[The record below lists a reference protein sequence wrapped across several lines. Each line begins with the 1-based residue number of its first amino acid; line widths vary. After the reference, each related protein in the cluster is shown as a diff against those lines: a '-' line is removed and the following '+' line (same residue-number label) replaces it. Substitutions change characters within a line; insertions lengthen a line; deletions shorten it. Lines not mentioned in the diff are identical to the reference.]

1 MKIAVFA
8 DMAGVALGALF
19 GCGGGGTGPST
30 TTSTVTTTTSAV
42 VSPFEIKTLLT
53 VYTRAEE
60 DAQFTEGTTRDD
72 RIGRILLGVDALS
85 EGTTA
90 LDNEGLRVDL
100 QAAVG
105 RINTQFTDADYPAAF
120 DETKGNL
127 LRFLNDADA
136 DGWSIDGRHGAGRDW
151 PFDSD
156 GNDPDGW
163 TAQIV
168 VTVTRP

>member
-1 MKIAVFA
+1 MRIATA
-8 DMAGVALGALF
+8 AALALPTLF

-30 TTSTVTTTTSAV
+30 TTTVTTTTSVV

-53 VYTRAEE
+53 VYTSAEE

-72 RIGRILLGVDALS
+72 RIGRVLLGVDALS

-90 LDNEGLRVDL
+90 LNNEGLRDQL
-100 QAAVG
+100 QAAIG
-105 RINTQFTDADYPAAF
+105 RVNAQFTDADYESAF
-120 DETKGNL
+120 DETKSNL

-136 DGWSIDGRHGAGRDW
+136 DSWSIDGRHGLGRDW
-151 PFDSD
+151 PFDTN

-163 TAQIV
+163 TGQIV

>member
-1 MKIAVFA
+1 LRIAVFGVL
-8 DMAGVALGALF
+8 AGAVLGALL

-30 TTSTVTTTTSAV
+30 TSSVTTTTSVV

-53 VYTRAEE
+53 VYTSAEE

-90 LDNEGLRVDL
+90 LDNEGMRDHL

-105 RINTQFTDADYPAAF
+105 RVNAQFTDADYESAF
-120 DETKGNL
+120 DETKANL
-127 LRFLNDADA
+127 LRFLNDSDADA
-136 DGWSIDGRHGAGRDW
+136 WSIDGRHGAGRDW
-151 PFDSD
+151 PFDTN

>member
-1 MKIAVFA
+1 MKLEILNLL
-8 DMAGVALGALF
+8 ALAALCR
-19 GCGGGGTGPST
+19 CGDGGSGPSPT
-30 TTSTVTTTTSAV
+30 TTSTTTTTAAV
-42 VSPFEIKTLLT
+42 VSPFQIRTLLT

-60 DAQFTEGTTRDD
+60 DAQWTEGTTRDD
-72 RIGRILLGVDALS
+72 RIGEILLGVDTLS

-90 LDNEGLRVDL
+90 LDNEGLRDEL

-105 RINTQFTDADYPAAF
+105 RINAQFSDADYQSAF
-120 DETKGNL
+120 SETKANL

-151 PFDSD
+151 PFDTN

-163 TAQIV
+163 TAQMV

>member
-1 MKIAVFA
+1 MKLEILNVL
-8 DMAGVALGALF
+8 ALAALCR
-19 GCGGGGTGPST
+19 CGDGGSGPSPTTST
-30 TTSTVTTTTSAV
+30 TTTTAAV
-42 VSPFEIKTLLT
+42 VSPFQIRTLLT

-60 DAQFTEGTTRDD
+60 DAQWTEGTTRDD
-72 RIGRILLGVDALS
+72 RIGKILLGGDSLS

-90 LDNEGLRVDL
+90 LDNEGLRDEL

-105 RINTQFTDADYPAAF
+105 RINAQFSDADYQSAF
-120 DETKGNL
+120 SETKVNL

-151 PFDSD
+151 PFDTN

-163 TAQIV
+163 TAQMVI
-168 VTVTRP
+168 TVTRP